1 MQYLDSCHHY
11 ICCDLNFQLSC
22 NTQSVH
28 SRVILESKAA
38 EMEEAKAAAM
48 VAVKMVAETESEMV
62 VDSVV
67 EDLVEDLEVDLE
79 VVDSVAEDLVAV
91 DSVVEDLV
99 GDLAMEDSV
108 VLLVE
113 KVAGVMGVEKTYPFW
128 TP

>member
-1 MQYLDSCHHY
+1 MSYTRRSLALPLNTDGQKSSSSHLGLD
-11 ICCDLNFQLSC
+11 
-22 NTQSVH
+22 
-28 SRVILESKAA
+28 LE
-38 EMEEAKAAAM
+38 
-48 VAVKMVAETESEMV
+48 VN
-62 VDSVV
+62 
-67 EDLVEDLEVDLE
+67 LVEDLEVDLE